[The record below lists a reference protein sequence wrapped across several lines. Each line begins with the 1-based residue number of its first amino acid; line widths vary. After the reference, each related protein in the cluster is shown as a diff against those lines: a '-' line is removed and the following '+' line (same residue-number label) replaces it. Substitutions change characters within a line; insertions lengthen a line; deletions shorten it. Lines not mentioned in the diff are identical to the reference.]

1 MRLHALLRIDISLAR
16 YIIQSYVSFIPND
29 KNIVYNKMKY
39 QFIALLY
46 LTYNHALQTYNI
58 DAQTGESSAC
68 ATALL
73 CGVKARYETLGL
85 DAGGRFNN
93 CASTINSKVSS
104 LVDWAHDAGKSVLN

>member
-1 MRLHALLRIDISLAR
+1 MLHYHDTKIT
-16 YIIQSYVSFIPND
+16 
-29 KNIVYNKMKY
+29 NILFY
-39 QFIALLY
+39 
-46 LTYNHALQTYNI
+46 QTYNI

-93 CASTINSKVSS
+93 CASAINSKVTS
-104 LVDWAHDAGKSVLN
+104 LIDWAHEAGESHRD

>member
-1 MRLHALLRIDISLAR
+1 M
-16 YIIQSYVSFIPND
+16 
-29 KNIVYNKMKY
+29 
-39 QFIALLY
+39 LY
-46 LTYNHALQTYNI
+46 QTYNI

-93 CASTINSKVSS
+93 CASTINSKVTS
-104 LVDWAHDAGKSVLN
+104 LVDWAHDAGMIIYFVVQDLDNKLITFHLNYQTKGIRIRVFA